1 MTDLVSGKFPQYYE
15 EWLLDGQ
22 PAQPFRSNFSR
33 RATLL
38 AAGLTATADTGYV
51 VPVVVQQGDVISKIT
66 IGVKTATSSTPTAG
80 FGALYTG
87 LTTAATLIAN
97 SQAANDTSGFHG
109 AASAQTFTLP
119 TPYLVGAAPGSTGT
133 NGPLVLGVL
142 LYNNGGAGGVLDALG
157 QGSEAVAGGV
167 YITGQIP
174 LLFTQASLGGLTAA
188 PSTLSGFAAATAG
201 TAMAATPLVI
211 LH

>member
-1 MTDLVSGKFPQYYE
+1 MTDLVSGKYPASYE

-38 AAGLTATADTGYV
+38 AAGLAATAGTGFM
-51 VPVVVQQGDVISKIT
+51 VPVVVQQGDVITSVT
-66 IGVKTATSSTPTAG
+66 VGVKTATSSGTIHGWA
-80 FGALYTG
+80 AIYTG
-87 LTTAATLIAN
+87 LTTAATLI
-97 SQAANDTSGFHG
+97 SQAPDNTSGFTSSG
-109 AASAQTFTLP
+109 SAQTFTLSA
-119 TPYLVGAAPGSTGT
+119 PYTVGAAPGSTGT

-142 LYNNGGAGGVLDALG
+142 LYNEGTTGGVLDALG

-167 YITGQIP
+167 YVTGQVP
-174 LLFTQASLGGLTAA
+174 LLFTKASMSAGATAPA
-188 PSTLSGFAAATAG
+188 TLSGFAAATAG
-201 TAMAATPLVI
+201 TNLAAAPLVI